1 MIHTILDIAVV
12 AVAAILSITLHG
24 AAHGYAALA
33 LGDDTARA
41 AGRLSLNPLAHIDR
55 FGTIILPGF
64 LLISQLLTIGHV
76 GFMFGWAKPVPV
88 SAWKFR
94 DPRRGMMVVAAAG
107 PAMNFVLAWLGAL
120 ALHAVPF
127 LSGLPMFVAAEFLIA
142 FIIYNMVLG
151 IFNLIPIP
159 PLDGGRI
166 IVGLLP
172 LPLARAW
179 ARLERAGLLIILLLL
194 FLVPALARQAGYDF
208 SPVQA
213 LLGAVLQPVLGLL
226 LMLAGHPAMG
236 RDLLGNV

>member
-1 MIHTILDIAVV
+1 MIQTILDIAVV
-12 AVAAILSITLHG
+12 AVAAILAITLHE

-33 LGDDTARA
+33 LGDDTARV
-41 AGRLSLNPLAHIDR
+41 AGRLSLNPLRHIDR

-64 LLISQLLTIGHV
+64 LLVSQLLTIGRV

-107 PAMNFVLAWLGAL
+107 PAMNVLLAWLGAL
-120 ALHAVPF
+120 GLHVVPF
-127 LSGLPMFVAAEFLIA
+127 LSGEPMFLVAEFLIS
-142 FIIYNMVLG
+142 FIIYNVVLG
-151 IFNLIPIP
+151 IFNLIPVP

-166 IVGLLP
+166 AVGLLP
-172 LPLARAW
+172 LRMARAW
-179 ARLERAGLLIILLLL
+179 ARMERIGLLIVLTLL
-194 FLVPALARQAGYDF
+194 FLVPALAREAGYDF

-213 LLGAVLQPVLGLL
+213 LLGAVLRPVLGLL
-226 LMLAGHPAMG
+226 LMLAGHPAVG